1 MKLNQITGER
11 PMFSEAHP
19 KQNFQSTFWVPL
31 SIRADKQ
38 EFEKVFNMIDI
49 KTKEFFFKA
58 FGHKKVTAEKKGN

>member
-1 MKLNQITGER
+1 MR
-11 PMFSEAHP
+11 PTPNRTS
-19 KQNFQSTFWVPL
+19 NPL
-31 SIRADKQ
+31 FGSHYLRRADKQ